1 MKNSEL
7 KSTQYEKHMM
17 SLSFIAFEA
26 LCKSWVGEP
35 LVGQLNPGPRYGHST
50 ECFRVDH
57 LHLIV
62 WTKPLPKSVTDNY
75 AFFIQWIAFHKKN
88 KKWSVTHRPHWEWLL
103 QIAHWREKKRQTALM
118 NTILLKKRKKKMQCR
133 LNLSTRGQCILR
145 QPFQRW
151 KGLSPCSRIYRTLS
165 WLKAY
170 RSRQWS
176 LDMLSFLLSSFVVL
190 SRIELIVLIAW
201 MDRKKT
207 VKYSFYHFGDKNNV
221 TSNRIAGC

>member
-1 MKNSEL
+1 MHFSYSEL
-7 KSTQYEKHMM
+7 HSIKKTKNEV
-17 SLSFIAFEA
+17 SLTAHIENGF
-26 LCKSWVGEP
+26 CK
-35 LVGQLNPGPRYGHST
+35 
-50 ECFRVDH
+50 
-57 LHLIV
+57 
-62 WTKPLPKSVTDNY
+62 
-75 AFFIQWIAFHKKN
+75 
-88 KKWSVTHRPHWEWLL
+88 LL
-103 QIAHWREKKRQTALM
+103 TGGKKKRQTALM